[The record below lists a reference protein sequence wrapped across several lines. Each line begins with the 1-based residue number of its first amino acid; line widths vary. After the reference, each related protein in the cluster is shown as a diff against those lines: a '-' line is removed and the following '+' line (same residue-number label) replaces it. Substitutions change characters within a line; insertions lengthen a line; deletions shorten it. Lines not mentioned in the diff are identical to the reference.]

1 MFNKIFSKLLFIIF
15 FLLVIFFSI
24 ANSENISIGI
34 WPLNNRIE
42 IPLFFLTI
50 VSITIGVLIGM
61 FLSIYSRIR
70 RR

>member
-1 MFNKIFSKLLFIIF
+1 MFTKILSKFIFIIF

-24 ANSENISIGI
+24 ANSDNISIGI
-34 WPLNNRIE
+34 WPMDDRIE

-50 VSITIGVLIGM
+50 VSITIGVFVGM
-61 FLSIYSRIR
+61 FLSIYARIR

>member
-1 MFNKIFSKLLFIIF
+1 MFNKIFSKLIFIF
-15 FLLVIFFSI
+15 FFLFVVFFSI
-24 ANSENISIGI
+24 ANSDNISIGI

>member
-1 MFNKIFSKLLFIIF
+1 MFTKILSKFIFIIL

-24 ANSENISIGI
+24 ANSDNISIGI
-34 WPLNNRIE
+34 WPIDNRIE

-50 VSITIGVLIGM
+50 VSITIGVFLGI